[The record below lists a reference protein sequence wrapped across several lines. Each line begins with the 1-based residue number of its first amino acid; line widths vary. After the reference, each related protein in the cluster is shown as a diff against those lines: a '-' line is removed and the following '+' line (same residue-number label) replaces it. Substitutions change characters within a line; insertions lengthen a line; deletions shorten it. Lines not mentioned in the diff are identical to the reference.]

1 MYYIRTKKNKYD
13 IDVIIDVTSD
23 STFKSHT
30 SLEWKDADIASPGPI
45 VGHYWHGGKSIGLD
59 SADYSEIQTI
69 INSVEEPIK
78 VERDKEPTSVA
89 RPDASVVVPE
99 DFQGSHSGSEFA
111 KKLDKQKQFDA
122 ANNAG
127 KSVAS
132 ERSPHYVDEPHLT
145 VPNETNYTRLCN
157 QLENAKVMNVGLS
170 TTTNYTVTPASD
182 TISFTTVTFNPSLTF
197 ADKDAEGNNIGI
209 TTVNVPPQDD
219 KGSGDI
225 SDWITYWSELE
236 VEIQADVDKMKSD
249 LGL

>member
-13 IDVIIDVTSD
+13 IDVIIDVTAD

-30 SLEWKDADIASPGPI
+30 SFEWKDADIASPGPT

-78 VERDKEPTSVA
+78 VEREKEATTVA
-89 RPDASVVVPE
+89 RPDSPVVPPE
-99 DFQGSHSGSEFA
+99 DIQGSNSGSEFA

-132 ERSPHYVDEPHLT
+132 ERAPHYVDEPHH
-145 VPNETNYTRLCN
+145 VAPSEANYTRLCN
-157 QLENAKVMNVGLS
+157 QLENAKTMNVGFS

-182 TISFTTVTFNPSLTF
+182 AISFTTVTFNPSLTF
-197 ADKDAEGNNIGI
+197 TDKDADGNNIGI
-209 TTVNVPPQDD
+209 TTMNVPPQDD
-219 KGSGDI
+219 KGGGDI
-225 SDWITYWSELE
+225 SDWVTYWSELE